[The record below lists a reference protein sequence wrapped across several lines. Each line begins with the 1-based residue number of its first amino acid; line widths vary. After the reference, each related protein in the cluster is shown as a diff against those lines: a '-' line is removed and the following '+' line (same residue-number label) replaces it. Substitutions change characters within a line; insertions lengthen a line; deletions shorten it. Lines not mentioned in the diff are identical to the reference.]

1 MSRVPPVRRASL
13 ARVPALAGYALDAHL
28 ETALADREARR
39 VPAAVRRRGQF
50 AVTLANAHVA
60 LAREA
65 ADLHDPRIVTEEA
78 EWLQRIMAELDASR
92 ADLASAPPPRAPA
105 LTSALSAFDSRSRR
119 RIRGAASAPGTQIP
133 QRR

>member
-13 ARVPALAGYALDAHL
+13 ARVLALAGYGLDAHL

-39 VPAAVRRRGQF
+39 VPAAARRRGPF
-50 AVTLANAHVA
+50 AVTHANAHVA
-60 LAREA
+60 VAREA

-92 ADLASAPPPRAPA
+92 ADLTSAPPPRAPA
-105 LTSALSAFDSRSRR
+105 LTSALAAFDSRSRR